1 MKTNKT
7 AMVVI
12 ISLLIVGF
20 MIYTGYVA
28 NRPAEELKAAY
39 KAAEWVEWT
48 PTEEQKMVAWEAAG
62 RPMGT
67 HYEVLWAPEGT
78 PRGPEN
84 PKKPLWMP
92 AFLWKEPVPKGKQG
106 IVIALSHEQ
115 WRITNGHELTDSQRG
130 ELKGIYAGRGT
141 QAASDERVQ
150 MASDYYLVR
159 SLMAGREPVSPEAI
173 TEAGMRHIER
183 VGIEEAKGMH
193 IKVYYTS
200 KGEPQ
205 VASFTEEEVEELG
218 EFELSQAQIDWTFR

>member
-12 ISLLIVGF
+12 ISLLIAGF
-20 MIYTGYVA
+20 VICTGYVA

-48 PTEEQKMVAWEAAG
+48 PTEEQKMAAWEAVG
-62 RPMGT
+62 RPMGAR
-67 HYEVLWAPEGT
+67 YEVLWAPEGA

-115 WRITNGHELTDSQRG
+115 WRITNGHELTDSQRDK
-130 ELKGIYAGRGT
+130 LKGIYAGRGT

-173 TEAGMRHIER
+173 TEAGMSLIER
-183 VGIEEAKGMH
+183 VGMEEAKGMH
-193 IKVYYTS
+193 IKVFYTS
-200 KGEPQ
+200 KDEPQ
-205 VASFTEEEVEELG
+205 VLTLNEEEFEDWG
-218 EFELSQAQIDWTFR
+218 EFEPSQAQIDWAYR